1 LPQNIKTVLLKHLFL
16 LVALFFGSYAG
27 YAQSPLN
34 KTVTVDADHQRLAV
48 VLDKISMQGGFHFS
62 YVKEFIHDDS
72 LVTVH
77 VNNKS
82 VKQVLDMLFQG
93 NFQFREIGNQVI
105 IQPGTSS
112 KEKWFVVSG
121 HVKDAVTGSPINNAS
136 VYERMQL
143 ISTMTNEQGYYKI
156 RLRERERT
164 AAMLTVSKD
173 LYRDTIMLILSGHDQ
188 ELDASIKP
196 APPIQLSVV
205 DINKYSHVE
214 QTMFGRFFLS
224 SRQRMQSLNLSD
236 FFTKQPYQY
245 SLVPA
250 IGTHG
255 KIGSQV
261 INKFSLNMIGGYTAG
276 LSGVELASVFNIDQ
290 KDVKWVQ
297 IAGIFNIV
305 GGRVTGVQLAGVHN
319 HAMDSLKGVQA
330 AGISN
335 MLKRGFHGIQA
346 SGIYSQTGGDSKG
359 GQLSGAIS
367 YSGGNLEGLQATG
380 AIGVARGT
388 VSGAQVAGAVNY
400 SQGIGGAQ
408 IGGLVNVNIDTT
420 NGAQISGAIN
430 YTRRLKG
437 AQIGGLVN
445 VNIDT
450 TSGAQI
456 SGAANYTKGLKGAQI
471 GGLVN
476 VNIDTTSGAQI
487 SGAVNYTRRI
497 KGAQI
502 AGLMNVSIDT
512 TIGTQISGLVNYA
525 GILKGVQIGLLNYAD
540 SSDGYSIGLVSFV
553 RRGYHQ
559 VQIYYNEVLDL
570 NLAYKS
576 GNRKL
581 YSLMLAGMSLG
592 RDRAYSFGYGIGHDF
607 NLSPSAFI
615 TAEVTSQYIYLGNWN
630 ATNTLLRLQAAW
642 NKRLMK
648 NITFFAGPSFTLYHS
663 DKPDVSDPPHEMKV
677 LRHYSPF
684 TFGKDV
690 FGWFGWH
697 IGIGFF

>member
-1 LPQNIKTVLLKHLFL
+1 MKHLFL
-16 LVALFFGSYAG
+16 LVVFFCGSYAG

-34 KTVTVDADHQRLAV
+34 KTVTVDADRQPLAV
-48 VLDKISMQGGFHFS
+48 VLDNISMQGGFHFS

-77 VNNKS
+77 VTNKS

-93 NFQFREIGNQVI
+93 NFQFREIGNQII

-121 HVKDAVTGSPINNAS
+121 HVKDAVTGSPISNAS

-143 ISTMTNEQGYYKI
+143 ISTMTNDQGYYKI
-156 RLRERERT
+156 RLREREKT
-164 AAMLTVSKD
+164 AAMLTVSKE
-173 LYRDTIMLILSGHDQ
+173 LYRDTIMLIIAGHDQ

-205 DINKYSHVE
+205 DVNKYSHVE

-261 INKFSLNMIGGYTAG
+261 INKFSLNLIGGYTAG
-276 LSGVELASVFNIDQ
+276 LSGVELAGVFNIDQ
-290 KDVKWVQ
+290 KNVKWVQ
-297 IAGIFNIV
+297 IAGISNIV
-305 GGRVTGVQLAGVHN
+305 GGRMTGVQLAGVHN
-319 HAMDSLKGVQA
+319 HTMDSLKGVQA
-330 AGISN
+330 AGVSN
-335 MLKRGFHGIQA
+335 MLKRGFRGAQL
-346 SGIYSQTGGDSKG
+346 SGIYSQTGGESKG
-359 GQLSGAIS
+359 AQLSGAIS
-367 YSGGNLEGLQATG
+367 HAGGNTEGVQAAG
-380 AIGVARGT
+380 VIGVARGT
-388 VSGAQVAGAVNY
+388 VSGAQLAGGVNY
-400 SQGIGGAQ
+400 AQGIGGAQ
-408 IGGLVNVNIDTT
+408 IGGMVNVNIDTTNGAQISGAINYTSRLKGAQIAGLVNVNIDTTSGAQISGAINYTSGLKGAEIAGLVNVNIDTT

-437 AQIGGLVN
+437 AQIAGLV
-445 VNIDT
+445 
-450 TSGAQI
+450 
-456 SGAANYTKGLKGAQI
+456 
-471 GGLVN
+471 
-476 VNIDTTSGAQI
+476 
-487 SGAVNYTRRI
+487 
-497 KGAQI
+497 
-502 AGLMNVSIDT
+502 NVSIDT

-559 VQIYYNEVLDL
+559 VQVYTNEILEL
-570 NLAYKS
+570 NVAYKS

-581 YSLMLAGMSLG
+581 YSLIVAGMSLG
-592 RDRAYSFGYGIGHDF
+592 DKRAYSFGYGIGHDF
-607 NLSPSAFI
+607 RLSPFSFI
-615 TAEVTSQYIYLGNWN
+615 TAELTSQYLYVGNWN
-630 ATNTLLRLQAAW
+630 STNTMARLQAAW
-642 NKRLMK
+642 NRRLAK
-648 NITFFAGPSFTLYHS
+648 KITFFAGPTFTVYHS
-663 DKPDVSDPPHEMKV
+663 DKLDVSEPDHEIKV
-677 LRHYSPF
+677 PRHYSPF
-684 TFGKDV
+684 DFGEGIL
-690 FGWFGWH
+690 GWFGWH